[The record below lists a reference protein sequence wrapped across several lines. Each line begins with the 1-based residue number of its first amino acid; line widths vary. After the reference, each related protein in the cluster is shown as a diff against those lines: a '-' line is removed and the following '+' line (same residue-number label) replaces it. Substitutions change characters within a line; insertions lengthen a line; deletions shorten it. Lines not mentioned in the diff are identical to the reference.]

1 MFYYAG
7 SKWVVPRS
15 LLATSSLVDERLVSF
30 FVSQSRS
37 AEDEVLCRGVGP
49 RIRGMQKRVPTN
61 FFFLSPPQAV
71 RKARTIMSN
80 IVQEDILQQLKQLQ
94 QDAEAALAQAN
105 TTEATRDWYSEY
117 LSRKGRLTGILRNLG
132 SLSAEERPLVGKV
145 ANEIKAVLENALQE
159 RQAAIAQA
167 ELEASRRAESVDV
180 TLPGRPQNLGKLH
193 ITTRTLRD
201 IYAIFTAMG
210 FQIYNSPEVETDEYN
225 FQLLNMPPGHPARDM
240 WDTFYTTVP
249 GLLLRTHTS
258 PGQIHAMREY
268 APEPIRVILP
278 GKCYRYE
285 QVTARSESMFYQVEG
300 LAVGKHITFSD
311 LKGVLI
317 NFANQ
322 LYGEGREARFRK
334 SYFPFTEP
342 SVEMDIACILCN
354 GVGCP
359 ICKYTG
365 WLEILGAG
373 VVHPR
378 VLEYGGY
385 DPTEFSGF
393 AFGMGPERMALQ
405 RYSIDDIR
413 YFYANDVRLLERV

>member
-1 MFYYAG
+1 
-7 SKWVVPRS
+7 
-15 LLATSSLVDERLVSF
+15 
-30 FVSQSRS
+30 
-37 AEDEVLCRGVGP
+37 
-49 RIRGMQKRVPTN
+49 
-61 FFFLSPPQAV
+61 
-71 RKARTIMSN
+71 MSN
-80 IVQEDILQQLKQLQ
+80 TVQQDILQQLKQLQ
-94 QDAEAALAQAN
+94 KDAEAALAQAKSA
-105 TTEATRDWYSEY
+105 EATRDWYSEY
-117 LSRKGRLTGILRNLG
+117 LSRKGRLTEILRNLG
-132 SLSAEERPLVGKV
+132 SLPAEERPFVGKV
-145 ANEIKAVLENALQE
+145 ANEVKAVLENALQE
-159 RQAAIAQA
+159 RQAALAQS
-167 ELEASRRAESVDV
+167 ELEAVRRAESVDV

-193 ITTRTLRD
+193 ITTRALRD

-240 WDTFYTTVP
+240 WDTFYTTTP

-322 LYGEGREARFRK
+322 MYGEGREARFRK

-354 GVGCP
+354 GKGCP

-405 RYSIDDIR
+405 KYSIDDIR